1 MSSRR
6 LHLGFAAAIG
16 LVLALGGLTV
26 VAAGGDVADKFLV
39 VDQEYTI
46 ESSETVDHDLYVFGG
61 TIVVDGTVDG
71 DLTVGA
77 GTLVVNGQVTGDVL
91 VGSGSVEINGE
102 VGGDV
107 RAGSGGVTVSG
118 VVAEDLVVAAGQIH
132 VAGGGEVGEDFIFT
146 AGDVVIDGT
155 VAGSVLGSADR
166 YANNGEVGGTEN
178 VSRPEGP
185 APEDPTQPAPP
196 PDPLEVAGAGLVQFI
211 TVVILG
217 GLWLLLLPGSLRA
230 SDSALRRRPLASA
243 GIGIG
248 LIVGFLIQIIAVVL
262 LMILV
267 AIAFSSVALDAL
279 SGIGIWLGIIDIL
292 VTTFAF
298 IVSCAF
304 LVDAVVGLA
313 LARLAMRDW
322 ARNRWME
329 FALLVAGVLAV
340 VIVTSLP
347 VIGGIAKLVVIV
359 LGLGA
364 MGVAFGEWWT
374 RRNPPAPVAFAASP
388 TPPNAPVDTVAPV
401 APSIPAAV
409 VTAPE
414 APPPPAPAPKPRA
427 RKPKAPSEPPTEPPA
442 EPAG

>member
-6 LHLGFAAAIG
+6 LRLGFAAAITLL
-16 LVLALGGLTV
+16 LVLGGLGV
-26 VAAGGDVADKFLV
+26 VVAGGDVSDKFLV

-46 ESSETVDHDLYVFGG
+46 GSSETIDHDLYVFGG

-77 GTLVVNGQVTGDVL
+77 GTLVVNGEVTGDVL
-91 VGSGSVEINGE
+91 VGSGSTEINGE

-118 VVAEDLVVAAGQIH
+118 VVGEDLVVAAGQIH
-132 VAGGGEVGEDFIFT
+132 LAGGGEVGEDFIFS

-166 YANNGEVGGTEN
+166 YANNGEVGGTET

-196 PDPLEVAGAGLVQFI
+196 PDPIEVAGAGLIQFV

-248 LIVGFLIQIIAVVL
+248 LLVGYLIQVIAVLL
-262 LMILV
+262 LMILA

-279 SGIGIWLGIIDIL
+279 SGLSIWLGIIDIM
-292 VTTFAF
+292 VTTFALV
-298 IVSCAF
+298 VSCAF

-329 FALLVAGVLAV
+329 FVLLVAGALAV

-364 MGVAFGEWWT
+364 MGVAVGEWWT
-374 RRNPPAPVAFAASP
+374 RRNPPAPVAFPAAP
-388 TPPNAPVDTVAPV
+388 TPPTAPVDTVAPA
-401 APSIPAAV
+401 APSVPAAV

-414 APPPPAPAPKPRA
+414 APPPPAPAAKPRA
-427 RKPKAPSEPPTEPPA
+427 RKPKGPSEPPTEPT
-442 EPAG
+442 G